1 MASTVTV
8 DFNANLTRF
17 TSSID
22 KATNDLNKFQSNTA
36 RIAGNIKTAFGVL
49 GAGFAVAGIAN
60 AIRDVADFADEM
72 GKAAQKVGT
81 TAEALSGL
89 KYAGDL
95 ADVSFEQLQTG
106 LAKLAKTA
114 EDFRN
119 ESKTAVDAFAKIGI
133 DPTQFNDTTD
143 LFAAVADK
151 LSKMD
156 NGARKTAIAM
166 ELLGRSGAQMIPLLN
181 AGADGLKD
189 AAAEAEKFGI
199 IVTNEAAKAAEE
211 FNDNMTR
218 LGKAV
223 DGLKISLGS
232 GVIGDIADLT
242 TQLLDAAQAADGFW
256 GALIGVNTDKDS
268 LASDLAETESRLRDL
283 KKLRDE
289 IDPGKSFA
297 NKVNDAIFGDV
308 ATINAQIKVAQQEY
322 NTLLKMKE
330 AMDKRLNTKPVVPG
344 ATPSSNPADKPK
356 TPRQSVDR
364 DAEAAKRFV
373 EQLTKEAATLG
384 LAGTALKAYEAEHLK
399 LTPAQRA
406 VIADSL
412 KKIDAFEEEK
422 IRLEKLS
429 EAYEEHNKQID
440 DFNQRETDAIEEQGA
455 FDADSVKSLSD
466 FVDGLERAR
475 DPSIELLDNIGKIQS
490 AVSLGIISDVQG
502 EEYIAFLEEAA
513 KKTEE
518 TTDEITEF
526 WREAA
531 RNIQDGMSDFLFDA
545 MQGELSDLAGSF
557 KRTIDRMVADV
568 LAAKAATALFGD
580 DFGKG
585 GDLGGIAGDIFGGI
599 GDFFGGL
606 FNANG
611 NAFNQSGVMAF
622 ANGGVVSSAT
632 PFSFGGGKLG
642 VMGEA
647 GPEAILPLKRG
658 PNGQLGVQA
667 GGGAPTVFN
676 YYIQTPDANSFR
688 KSQPQIMA
696 EAQRG
701 LNRGRRVT

>member
-181 AGADGLKD
+181 AGADGLKE
-189 AAAEAEKFGI
+189 AAVEAERFGKVI
-199 IVTNEAAKAAEE
+199 SNEAAKKAEE

-218 LGKAV
+218 LGSAV

-232 GVIGDIADLT
+232 GVIGDLADLT

-330 AMDKRLNTKPVVPG
+330 AMDKRLKPPPG
-344 ATPSSNPADKPK
+344 NSKDTPDEIDKPNK
-356 TPRQSVDR
+356 PSRPSIDR

-384 LAGTALKAYEAEHLK
+384 LTGTALKAYEAAHLK

-406 VIADSL
+406 VIADSF

-422 IRLEKLS
+422 TRLEKLS
-429 EAYEEHNKQID
+429 EAYENHQRVMD
-440 DFNQRETDAIEEQGA
+440 DFNDRETQAFEEQGA
-455 FDADSVKSLSD
+455 QEAETEESLKRDAKLIREILDPTIKLYDEIGKVQALQSNGLLDQEEADAAIKKLEDDFEKSKKVAEDTVNVAKELGLTFSSAFEDAIVGGKDFREILSGIEQDIIRIITRKLVTEPAAEAISD
-466 FVDGLERAR
+466 FVG
-475 DPSIELLDNIGKIQS
+475 
-490 AVSLGIISDVQG
+490 
-502 EEYIAFLEEAA
+502 
-513 KKTEE
+513 
-518 TTDEITEF
+518 
-526 WREAA
+526 
-531 RNIQDGMSDFLFDA
+531 DFNF
-545 MQGELSDLAGSF
+545 
-557 KRTIDRMVADV
+557 
-568 LAAKAATALFGD
+568 
-580 DFGKG
+580 
-585 GDLGGIAGDIFGGI
+585 

-676 YYIQTPDANSFR
+676 YYIQTPNADSFR
-688 KSQPQIMA
+688 KSQPQLMA
-696 EAQRG
+696 EGQRV